1 MVKRIGKEAWR
12 EYIDKFSSYEGS
24 LTQYCAENSISKSQ
38 FYYNR
43 RLFDAA
49 TEGETKFHA
58 VSFNEEVSNVSSTP
72 TPSLPGD
79 IRIEIGKVNI
89 FIPANEIAILST
101 LVKELAK
108 SC

>member
-1 MVKRIGKEAWR
+1 MAKRIGKEAWR
-12 EYIDKFSSYEGS
+12 EYIDKFSSYEGL
-24 LTQYCAENSISKSQ
+24 LTQYCVENNISKSQ

-43 RLFDAA
+43 RLFDTA
-49 TEGETKFHA
+49 TEGETKFHT
-58 VSFNEEVSNVSSTP
+58 VSFNDEVSNSPSTP
-72 TPSLPGD
+72 APSLPGD

-89 FIPANEIAILST
+89 FIPANEIATLST